1 MTSNFM
7 RKTSPGVAKVNEPT
21 GVPPQRLVA
30 VVVLLGGPAVPAVPV
45 DPGVP
50 EPFVVDVAL
59 GPVEPH
65 DRVPAV
71 GILGAV
77 EAPARE
83 QAREL
88 GDGDAED
95 LPLVDVVEPLLQ
107 VGLLALKALDEPL
120 GDLAQEHTRLA
131 RWVLHLCLLRK
142 RVYSL
147 RQCPPE
153 ILFPFLLYRGTLRKE
168 GCDMTLEQFEAEKN
182 YQAARQIAESF
193 RQQGLLTDEEFGQI
207 DTILLE
213 KWEPSLGVLFSEITC
228 YSEASE

>member
-107 VGLLALKALDEPL
+107 VGLLALKAPDEPL
-120 GDLAQEHTRLA
+120 GDLAQEHICPMS
-131 RWVLHLCLLRK
+131 WCV
-142 RVYSL
+142 SL
-147 RQCPPE
+147 P
-153 ILFPFLLYRGTLRKE
+153 
-168 GCDMTLEQFEAEKN
+168 
-182 YQAARQIAESF
+182 SF
-193 RQQGLLTDEEFGQI
+193 RSKSTKQRRSRL
-207 DTILLE
+207 
-213 KWEPSLGVLFSEITC
+213 
-228 YSEASE
+228 

>member
-1 MTSNFM
+1 MD
-7 RKTSPGVAKVNEPT
+7 EPT

-65 DRVPAV
+65 GRVPAV

-107 VGLLALKALDEPL
+107 VGLLALK
-120 GDLAQEHTRLA
+120 QY
-131 RWVLHLCLLRK
+131 LHVRRITSCAVADT
-142 RVYSL
+142 VYSGAGC
-147 RQCPPE
+147 RPE
-153 ILFPFLLYRGTLRKE
+153 LQETSLF
-168 GCDMTLEQFEAEKN
+168 
-182 YQAARQIAESF
+182 I
-193 RQQGLLTDEEFGQI
+193 
-207 DTILLE
+207 
-213 KWEPSLGVLFSEITC
+213 
-228 YSEASE
+228 